1 MPNRLGVLDTA
12 RCAAVV
18 LAPLLAQGVIRRRNR
33 VVRLAQRLDLD
44 RRAAAVLRQL
54 RTRHGDGP
62 LRLAVPGRSIALV
75 LSADGVERVL
85 TGSPEPF
92 ALATT
97 EKVAA
102 LRHFQPH
109 GVLISGGRERD
120 ARRHYNE
127 RVLDTGAELH
137 HHIAGAVAA
146 VVRDEVSTVD
156 GPVLDWPAF
165 AAMFDRIARRVVLG
179 AAARDDERLTAELNR
194 LRNAA
199 NWAYLRP
206 RPEHLRARFQRRVD
220 AYVARAEPGSLA
232 AAMAANPAAAGVD
245 PAGQVPH
252 WLFAFDAAGISA
264 FRTLALLG
272 SDPARQATA
281 ARDQGPVYPY
291 IRACVQDTVRL
302 WPTTLVVLRES
313 TVDTQWPGG
322 TLPAGTELI
331 LPSSY
336 FHRDGE
342 HADDFAP
349 ETWLHGEAMRSW
361 SVFPFSAG
369 PGVCPGRNVVLLT
382 TSTLIAAL
390 LDRFGPLRTA
400 APLRSPLPRTLDY
413 TGQRIGLPPVT
424 GTIAP
429 EM

>member
-1 MPNRLGVLDTA
+1 MLDTA

-18 LAPLLAQGVIRRRNR
+18 LAPMLAQGVIRRRNR

-44 RRAAAVLRQL
+44 RRAAGVLRDL
-54 RTRHGDGP
+54 RTRHGDDP

-75 LSADGVERVL
+75 LSAAGAERVL

-102 LRHFQPH
+102 LRHFQPN
-109 GVLISGGRERD
+109 GVLVSRGPDRA
-120 ARRHYNE
+120 ARRDYNE

-137 HHIAGAVAA
+137 HHIAGSAAAAIREEVATL
-146 VVRDEVSTVD
+146 DP
-156 GPVLDWPAF
+156 PVLDWTTF
-165 AAMFDRIARRVVLG
+165 EAMFNRIARRIVLG
-179 AAARDDERLTAELNR
+179 TAARDDDRLTGELNR

-206 RPEHLRARFQRRVD
+206 RQEHLRARFQRRVD
-220 AYVARAEPGSLA
+220 TYVAKAEPGSLA
-232 AAMAANPAAAGVD
+232 GAMAATPATAGVD
-245 PAGQVPH
+245 PGGQVPH

-272 SDPARQATA
+272 SDPGRQAMA
-281 ARDQGPVYPY
+281 AHDEAPVYPY

-302 WPTTLVVLRES
+302 WPTTLVVLRE
-313 TVDTQWPGG
+313 TTADTEWPGG

-336 FHRDGE
+336 FHRDGV

-349 ETWLHGEAMRSW
+349 EAWLTAGARRDCST
-361 SVFPFSAG
+361 FPFSAG
-369 PGVCPGRNVVLLT
+369 PGVCPGRNVVMLT
-382 TSTLIAAL
+382 TSTLIAEL
-390 LDRFGPLRTA
+390 LHRYSPVHTE
-400 APLRSPLPRTLDY
+400 APLHAPLPRTLDH
-413 TGQRIGLPPVT
+413 TALRIGSPT
-424 GTIAP
+424 
-429 EM
+429 